1 MPAQMNDKL
10 KNYGL
15 ILLRLLLAAVF
26 LAAGLTKLGGVEM
39 MVATY
44 EALGVGQW
52 FRYVTGVIEIA
63 AAILLF
69 LPSKQVWGALLLVC
83 TMIGAVLAHLL
94 ILGPSAVPAMILGI
108 LSAVILYAYRSQ
120 LTGQKQGM
128 PDRIHQ

>member
-1 MPAQMNDKL
+1 MNDKL
-10 KNYGL
+10 KTYGL

-26 LAAGLTKLGGVEM
+26 LAAGLAKLGGVEM

-69 LPSKQVWGALLLVC
+69 VPGKQVWGALLLLC
-83 TMIGAVLAHLL
+83 TMIGATLAHLL
-94 ILGPSAVPAMILGI
+94 VLGPSAVPALVLGAI
-108 LSAVILYAYRSQ
+108 ASVAVYAYRTQ
-120 LTGQKQGM
+120 LPIAPNCHYTARKS
-128 PDRIHQ
+128 R